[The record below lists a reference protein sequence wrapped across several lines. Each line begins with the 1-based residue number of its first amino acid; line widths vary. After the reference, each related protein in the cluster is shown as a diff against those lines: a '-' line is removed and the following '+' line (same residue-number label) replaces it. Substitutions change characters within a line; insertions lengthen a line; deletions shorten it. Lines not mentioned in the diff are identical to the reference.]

1 MKNKLTGWKDIFRF
15 TLIQTLKSK
24 AFIVSFVI
32 LVVLALA
39 ASPVINMIN
48 KEGENSSYTIN
59 KLYVSDET
67 GIFDTKKASD
77 VLAEEGWSTTVK
89 AVPVL
94 AEDSEEYTDLILQ
107 LAENEKESA
116 LLLIRCAEGGPVSL
130 YLEYPESGKIE
141 NKEAKAFT
149 QVLSGYFERARFAAQ
164 GITDS
169 QQELLAAEVITN
181 VLQTNADGDVEAA
194 DTSIS
199 SFEYWFLYALL
210 FIIMMICM
218 MSGSQVAT
226 AIVTE
231 KSSKVVEYLLTSV
244 RPLAIIVGKVL
255 AMLCVVLTEV
265 GGLLVA
271 FVISNQL
278 SGQQNGEN
286 MLAKLVSP
294 EVLSALNPLNIII
307 CFVFIGL
314 GLVFYATLAG
324 LAGATV
330 SRMEEA
336 GEGLILFSFSVLVG
350 VYVGMGAAGSLLGSG
365 DNAFALF
372 AMLFPLSSPFLMPGA
387 VLIGK
392 AELWVV
398 AAAFA
403 ILLVLLILLFAFV
416 ARVYE
421 ALIVYNGN
429 RVGIRQLFKMR

>member
-32 LVVLALA
+32 LIVLALA

-48 KEGENSSYTIN
+48 KEGKNNSYTIN

-67 GIFDTKKASD
+67 GIFDTKKAGD
-77 VLAEEGWSTTVK
+77 VLTEEGWSTTVK